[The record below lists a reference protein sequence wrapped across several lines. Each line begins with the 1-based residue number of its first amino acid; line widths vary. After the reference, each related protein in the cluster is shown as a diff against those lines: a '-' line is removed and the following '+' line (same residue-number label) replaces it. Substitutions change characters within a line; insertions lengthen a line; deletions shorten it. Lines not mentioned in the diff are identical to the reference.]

1 MRNAESPGAGHDD
14 DAPPPSARPP
24 KPGERVTGVFQAIRR
39 GGGFVVPDAGDFG
52 DVHVPAAGQG
62 TALHGD
68 HVQVEIQRA
77 TRAGQS
83 LEGAVTR
90 VLRHANERLVGR
102 VSHQGRLSVVV
113 PKNPKIDRLLEI
125 HKRLDPVEVPDGAW
139 VVAEVTRWSESPR
152 QALQGRLAEV
162 LGMDDDPGLPVLL
175 LVRQA
180 GVPDAFGAEAERE
193 AEALAAAESGNSETA
208 TRNAENG
215 NRKSG
220 HGGDLKPDDAARRDF
235 RAWRIVTIDP
245 ATAKDF
251 DDAVGIV
258 PPDAARHAP
267 NDAARH
273 ASLEKGWRVGVHIA
287 DVAHYVRPGG
297 ALDAEAYARATSI
310 YPVDRVI
317 PMLPEPISNVLC
329 SLRQGEDKRTMSALF
344 DVSPEGE
351 VENVELCNSCIR
363 SSRRFA
369 YGEVQALFD
378 AADRAAGVEIEER
391 KTTLPDPPA
400 DLAAWGV
407 TPELRADLAAL
418 RLAARALAKARRERG
433 ALDLDLPEA
442 AFEMDADG
450 RPTALAWSERFE
462 AHRLIEELMIAA
474 NEAVARELERQGY
487 PALYRVHEEPK
498 ATRAQELTPAL
509 ARVGIPMPPAGQLTR
524 QQLQAVLDKARR
536 HPAARVIQQW
546 ILRTLMRARYQPQNV
561 GHFGLAS
568 DCYLHFTSPI
578 RRYPD
583 LVVHRIVKAML
594 AGAAPDS
601 PEMAEAAAGMAE
613 WGRHSS
619 QREELAQHVEWDAQ
633 AVIAL
638 DYMRRNHLG
647 DVFEAFVSGVNPM
660 GFFVAL
666 ADYPVE
672 GLVRVASIENEWF
685 DLDEEYHIWRSR
697 TSGATIAM
705 GDAVSVAIDRIDV
718 LAGQIDL
725 RLVRRKGASKQPG
738 RGRNAGFPGSVM
750 PKGKRGAGGRR
761 RRSRE

>member
-1 MRNAESPGAGHDD
+1 MRGAESPGAGHDG
-14 DAPPPSARPP
+14 DAPPPRARPP
-24 KPGERVTGVFQAIRR
+24 RPGERITGVFQAIRR
-39 GGGFVVPDAGDFG
+39 GGGFVAPDAGDWG
-52 DVHVPAAGQG
+52 DVFVSAAGQG

-77 TRAGQS
+77 SRAGQNI
-83 LEGAVTR
+83 EGAVTR

-139 VVAEVTRWSESPR
+139 VVAEVTLWSESPR
-152 QALQGRLAEV
+152 QALHGKLVEV

-180 GVPDAFGAEAERE
+180 GVPDAFGPGALRE
-193 AEALAAAESGNSETA
+193 AEVLAAEETRNSERGNRNEETG
-208 TRNAENG
+208 TRNAETG
-215 NRKSG
+215 NRKPE
-220 HGGDLKPDDAARRDF
+220 HGGDLNPDAAARRDF
-235 RAWRIVTIDP
+235 RSWRIVTIDP

-258 PPDAARHAP
+258 PLDGAIQDHHGASRQAP
-267 NDAARH
+267 AQ
-273 ASLEKGWRVGVHIA
+273 GWRVGVHIA

-297 ALDAEAYARATSI
+297 ELDAEAYARATSI

-317 PMLPEPISNVLC
+317 PMLPEPISNGLC

-344 DVSPEGE
+344 DVTPEGE
-351 VENVELCNSCIR
+351 VENVELCNSAIR

-378 AADRAAGVEIEER
+378 AADRAAGLEVEER
-391 KTTLPDPPA
+391 KTELPPLPS

-418 RLAARALAKARRERG
+418 RLAARALNRARTARG

-442 AFEMDADG
+442 AFEIDAEG

-474 NEAVARELERQGY
+474 NEAVARELERRGY

-524 QQLQAVLDKARR
+524 AQLQAVLDKARR

-546 ILRTLMRARYQPQNV
+546 VLRTLMRARYQPQNV

-583 LVVHRIVKAML
+583 LIVKC
-594 AGAAPDS
+594 
-601 PEMAEAAAGMAE
+601 
-613 WGRHSS
+613 R
-619 QREELAQHVEWDAQ
+619 
-633 AVIAL
+633 
-638 DYMRRNHLG
+638 
-647 DVFEAFVSGVNPM
+647 
-660 GFFVAL
+660 
-666 ADYPVE
+666 
-672 GLVRVASIENEWF
+672 
-685 DLDEEYHIWRSR
+685 
-697 TSGATIAM
+697 
-705 GDAVSVAIDRIDV
+705 
-718 LAGQIDL
+718 
-725 RLVRRKGASKQPG
+725 
-738 RGRNAGFPGSVM
+738 
-750 PKGKRGAGGRR
+750 
-761 RRSRE
+761 